1 MGGATGGFVSSTK
14 EAVDVLRNRARTYLF
29 SNSIA
34 PSVVGASLAAY
45 NILEKNPALVNRLS
59 SNTKLFRTSMK
70 QAGFKILGHDTCA
83 IAPVLL
89 GDARIAT

>member
-34 PSVVGASLAAY
+34 PSVVGASLIAY
-45 NILEKNPALVNRLS
+45 NILN
-59 SNTKLFRTSMK
+59 
-70 QAGFKILGHDTCA
+70 
-83 IAPVLL
+83 
-89 GDARIAT
+89 